1 MEPKIPFFTIKCKY
15 RSDQQLFQ
23 VLPNHC
29 LPSNSDSKISACN
42 AGDLGLIPRLG
53 RSPEKWNGNPFQY
66 SSLENSMDR
75 GAWQA
80 TVHRVTKRQTGL
92 SDFHFH
98 CQPSLNTHSLFSSIR
113 HYFAWKISCTTA
125 NFFC

>member
-23 VLPNHC
+23 VFPNHC
-29 LPSNSDSKISACN
+29 LPSNSDSKKSACT

-53 RSPEKWNGNPFQY
+53 RSPEKWNGNPFQN

-80 TVHRVTKRQTGL
+80 TVRRVTKRQT
-92 SDFHFH
+92 
-98 CQPSLNTHSLFSSIR
+98 
-113 HYFAWKISCTTA
+113 
-125 NFFC
+125 